1 MNVKNALKKRIMRRV
16 YTIWMV
22 RKATP
27 VAGEM
32 CGLFVLGFW
41 GLKYVSPA
49 NIMANA
55 FSAADGLNAFT
66 MFFVRAFQHLSAPS
80 QFALVAAGILGAMIL
95 RDVWIQ
101 LGRLAEA
108 RSKMMLAQ

>member
-1 MNVKNALKKRIMRRV
+1 MRRV

-41 GLKYVSPA
+41 GLKYVSPTSVL
-49 NIMANA
+49 ANA
-55 FSAADGLNAFT
+55 FSAADGLNAFV

-80 QFALVAAGILGAMIL
+80 QFALVAAGILGAIIL
-95 RDVWIQ
+95 RDVWTQ

-108 RSKMMLAQ
+108 RSKMILVS